1 MRCARSTRRS
11 TSSIR
16 RGWRSTGSSF
26 PPIRRWSTSAC
37 SGRCRTGSSSSW
49 WRGRTAIGV
58 SRRSD
63 DLAVGGGRALAV
75 EAGDEGGGDRVA
87 VVLGEPPG
95 GQAGEA
101 DVGERGGR
109 PFGPAGLAAGAR
121 PDRPG
126 GGREGLDEA
135 IWSDAGGLERRVE
148 LEPVLDPPV
157 IGVVGEPRAL
167 RRPADAADGA
177 S

>member
-49 WRGRTAIGV
+49 WRGRTAIGTG
-58 SRRSD
+58 RRSD
-63 DLAVGGGRALAV
+63 DLAVGGGRALGV
-75 EAGDEGGGDRVA
+75 EEGDGGGADRVA
-87 VVLGEPPG
+87 VVLGEAAV

-101 DVGERGGR
+101 EVGKRGGR
-109 PFGPAGLAAGAR
+109 PLRAR
-121 PDRPG
+121 NPPPRPGPDRPG
-126 GGREGLDEA
+126 GGRAGLDEA
-135 IWSDAGGLERRVE
+135 GG
-148 LEPVLDPPV
+148 
-157 IGVVGEPRAL
+157 G
-167 RRPADAADGA
+167 
-177 S
+177 